1 MSRQLL
7 VSIHDV
13 TPDTLPQVRALMG
26 RLESKG
32 LLPVT
37 LLVVPGAGWNDGDL
51 EQLRALVSRG
61 GELAGHGWS
70 HRAPYIRGW
79 KHRLHSAL
87 ISRDA
92 AEHLALDRQGIRRL
106 MLDCHAWF
114 VRNGLPEPALYVPP
128 AWALGALSPEELQT
142 LPYRHLE
149 TLTGVY
155 CRDRNE
161 FRRLPMTGY
170 EADTRLRALSV
181 RLWNAANLAWAGKRR
196 PLRLGIHPHDLQLKL
211 ADDLKALIREGGT
224 ALSYQDL

>member
-1 MSRQLL
+1 MKRQLL

-13 TPDTLPQVRALMG
+13 MPATLPLVGELMD
-26 RLESKG
+26 RLEAHE

-37 LLVVPGAGWNDGDL
+37 LLVVPGADWKDRDL
-51 EQLRALVSRG
+51 EWLRNWQSRG
-61 GELAGHGWS
+61 AELAGHGWS
-70 HRAPYIRGW
+70 HRARHIRGW
-79 KHRLHSAL
+79 KHRLHSTL

-92 AEHLALDRQGIRRL
+92 AEHLALGRKDIERL

-114 VRNGLPEPALYVPP
+114 PANGLPEPTLYVPP
-128 AWALGALSPEELQT
+128 AWALGAVPLSGLQA

-155 CRDRNE
+155 CRDRSE

-170 EADTRLRALSV
+170 EADTRLRAFGV
-181 RLWNAANLAWAGKRR
+181 RLWNGLNLQWAGEHR
-196 PLRLGIHPHDLQLKL
+196 PLRLGIHPTDLQLKL